1 MTNRM
6 TTRVDPR
13 TQHGNF
19 VKSMPWYDDIFI
31 APQISLAVFG
41 IHITYTPEKRRVFN
55 LFWRRLVTTF
65 IAALNLAYLVEN
77 IMAMAAGLNHW
88 HHVKWLMTSVTAVFT
103 MGYIFINLNK
113 VRDLV
118 VFYRI
123 NYNSWCSSEKR
134 SVRIKVSSM
143 IPIIWLVVLG
153 AGGDYALY
161 AQEEIKQYFDALGS
175 HGDGQSEATS
185 TLKAFDGFIQR
196 SVIMGTI
203 SFVVFLYSLLLSM
216 VIGNISHLSMWM
228 RSQEI
233 TEFEE
238 SSTTTSLSQ
247 LRNLFHHQ
255 EANLSQLDELFSSL
269 VLFWYLMCTIN
280 VIANIHLIFEGSFP
294 GFHACR
300 IIFNLFMECFPWY
313 AIVWGSTGAA
323 EGIRTEFYGFVKQ
336 LEQTVTT
343 LNGKN
348 LQAPLNRSAFS
359 MLLWMQRTTFCQP
372 KITLAGWL
380 PIRRNMLLALMVFF
394 ILYVGVVSLSKS
406 SMSQ

>member
-1 MTNRM
+1 MGTNVRLIKMTNRM

-161 AQEEIKQYFDALGS
+161 A
-175 HGDGQSEATS
+175 
-185 TLKAFDGFIQR
+185 
-196 SVIMGTI
+196 
-203 SFVVFLYSLLLSM
+203 
-216 VIGNISHLSMWM
+216 
-228 RSQEI
+228 
-233 TEFEE
+233 
-238 SSTTTSLSQ
+238 Q